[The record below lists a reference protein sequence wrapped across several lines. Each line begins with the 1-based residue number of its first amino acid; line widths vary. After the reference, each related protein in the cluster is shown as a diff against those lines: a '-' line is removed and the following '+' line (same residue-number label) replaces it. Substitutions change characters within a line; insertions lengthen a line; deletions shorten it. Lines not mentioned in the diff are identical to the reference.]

1 MANKI
6 TAYTESQLHQF
17 GKMCFE
23 DAEGKTIKL
32 PKSPSPMFIP
42 PEIFAISKVEFE
54 KAVPFAGRTGRQPD
68 ILLTDQHGRKLIV
81 EIAYSNNKGESYIHD
96 MTTVG
101 MSLALELDVGKWK
114 KNPALMPDFTKG
126 LPLQRVVNQTTWLSC
141 GRPSEMEW
149 RPYAIV
155 LYECESENC
164 SACRMLR
171 GGFFS
176 YCRPIFTRLF
186 YSTPGASLSVIAREL
201 NLELNQARNLV
212 LNRLSSF
219 SIDCKQVSVLT
230 LTPDGKYID
239 SVEDRFPE
247 KTFRETG
254 WVLVREGKE
263 LPSFRVRKTPEGFQ
277 PVVYGKGFSIGEDNV
292 GQVSDFQQQMK
303 DNHFPV
309 RQAWKD
315 AVRDLFKHL
324 APMAT
329 PLDYLP
335 KDDWQPATSPWI
347 T

>member
-1 MANKI
+1 MVYKT

-32 PKSPSPMFIP
+32 PKSTSPMFVP
-42 PEIFAISKVEFE
+42 PDSFAIKRVEFE
-54 KAVPFAGRTGRQPD
+54 KAVPFAGHNGRQPD
-68 ILLTDQHGRKLIV
+68 ILLTDEQGRKLIV
-81 EIAYSNNKGESYIHD
+81 EIAYSNTKGESYIHD
-96 MTTVG
+96 MNTVG

-126 LPLQRVVNQTTWLSC
+126 LPLQDVVNQTTWLSC

-176 YCRPIFTRLF
+176 YRKPIFTRLF
-186 YSTPGASLSVIAREL
+186 YTTPGASVSVIAKEL
-201 NLELNQARNLV
+201 NLEPHQARDVV
-212 LNRLSSF
+212 LKRLSSF
-219 SIDCKQVSVLT
+219 SIDCKHVSVLT
-230 LTPDGKYID
+230 LTPDEKYID
-239 SVEDRFPE
+239 AIEDRFPE

-263 LPSFRVRKTPEGFQ
+263 LTSFRVRKSSEGFQ
-277 PVVYGKGFSIGEDNV
+277 AVVYRKGFSIGEDNL

-303 DNHFPV
+303 DNPFPV
-309 RQAWKD
+309 RQTWKD
-315 AVRDLFKHL
+315 AVKDLFKHL

-329 PLDYLP
+329 PLDHLP
-335 KDDWQPATSPWI
+335 KDEWQPATSSWI